1 MKEGKVMDNEKK
13 TNWNIRPYLA
23 MGLTAFIVIGA
34 SIIFYFFIDR
44 YSGASK
50 FISLVMKALQPILVG
65 VFLGYLLNPLVTRI
79 QNFIGKRVT
88 SEKKFAK
95 WVRNSARGIGIVT
108 AMLLLVLALAALI
121 WLIGPQLYTTIEGLV
136 VTLPSQAKNT
146 VTWLKEV
153 IQQNDAIEKYA
164 ETIITEVT
172 AFVQNFLKTEIVPRS
187 KDILTQV
194 TGGILV
200 VAKGLINFIIGMI
213 VCIYVLIEKD
223 HFKGIFKKAL
233 YAFFPTKA
241 ANSILKTARKSDKIF
256 GGFIAGKILDSIII
270 GILTYI
276 ILLIFR
282 IPYPVLVSVIVGVT
296 NVIPFFGPY
305 IGAVPSLL
313 LVLLA
318 SPIKALYF
326 LIILIVIQQLDG
338 NIIGPKILGN
348 STGLSSFWVVFA
360 IMLFGGVFG
369 FWGMLFGV
377 PVFGV
382 IYYIIDGI
390 SEYFLKK
397 KNMPLHSEDYNAI
410 ETVDPDTHKITNKE

>member
-1 MKEGKVMDNEKK
+1 MDNEKK

-23 MGLTAFIVIGA
+23 MGLTAFIVIA
-34 SIIFYFFIDR
+34 TSIVFYFFIAR

-50 FISLVMKALQPILVG
+50 FISLVIKALQPILVG
-65 VFLGYLLNPLVTRI
+65 VFLGYLLNPLVNRI
-79 QNFIGKRVT
+79 QEFINRKI
-88 SEKKFAK
+88 EKETKFAK
-95 WVRNSARGIGIVT
+95 WIKSSSRGIGIII
-108 AMLLLVLALAALI
+108 AMLLLIIAVSALV
-121 WLIGPQLYTTIEGLV
+121 WLIGPQLYTTIEGLI
-136 VTLPSQAKNT
+136 VTLPTQAKNT
-146 VTWLKEV
+146 INWLKEV
-153 IQQNDAIEKYA
+153 IQQNDALEKYA

-172 AFVQNFLKTEIVPRS
+172 AFTQNLLKTEVIPRTKEIV
-187 KDILTQV
+187 TQV

-213 VCIYVLIEKD
+213 VCIYVLAEKD

-233 YAFFPTKA
+233 YAFWPTKA
-241 ANSILKTARKSDKIF
+241 ANAILKTARKSDKIF

-305 IGAVPSLL
+305 IGAVPSTL

-318 SPIKALYF
+318 SPIKAFYF
-326 LIILIVIQQLDG
+326 IIILVVIQQIDG

-382 IYYIIDGI
+382 IYFIIDNI

-397 KNMPLHSEDYNAI
+397 KNMPLHSEDYNEI
-410 ETVDPDTHKITNKE
+410 DTVDPETHKIKNK

>member
-1 MKEGKVMDNEKK
+1 MNNENK

-23 MGLTAFIVIGA
+23 MGLTAFIVIA
-34 SIIFYFFIDR
+34 VSIIFYFFIAR

-50 FISLVMKALQPILVG
+50 FLSLVIKALQPILVG
-65 VFLGYLLNPLVTRI
+65 VFLGYLLNPLVNRI
-79 QNFIGKRVT
+79 QHFIEKRAVKSKRIGKWL
-88 SEKKFAK
+88 A
-95 WVRNSARGIGIVT
+95 NSARGIGIIV
-108 AMLLLVLALAALI
+108 AMALLILAVVLLV

-136 VTLPSQAKNT
+136 VTLPTQAKNT
-146 VTWLKEV
+146 VSWLKGF
-153 IQQNDAIEKYA
+153 IQQNDALEKYA

-172 AFVQNFLKTEIVPRS
+172 TFAQNLLKTEVIPRTKEIVTS
-187 KDILTQV
+187 V

-213 VCIYVLIEKD
+213 VCIYVLAEKD

-233 YAFFPTKA
+233 YAFWPTKA
-241 ANSILKTARKSDKIF
+241 ANAILKTARKSDKIF

-305 IGAVPSLL
+305 IGAVPSIL

-326 LIILIVIQQLDG
+326 LIILIVIQQIDG

-377 PVFGV
+377 PIFGV
-382 IYYIIDGI
+382 IYYIIDNI

-397 KNMPLHSEDYNAI
+397 KNMPLHSEHYNDI
-410 ETVDPDTHKITNKE
+410 DTVDPDTHKITNK

>member
-1 MKEGKVMDNEKK
+1 MDNEKK

-23 MGLTAFIVIGA
+23 MGLTAFIVIA
-34 SIIFYFFIDR
+34 AAIIFFFFIDR

-50 FISLVMKALQPILVG
+50 FMSLVIKALQPILVG
-65 VFLGYLLNPLVTRI
+65 VFLGYLLNPLVNRI
-79 QNFIGKRVT
+79 QDFIKKHSVKGK
-88 SEKKFAK
+88 KCGK
-95 WVRNSARGIGIVT
+95 WLTNSARGIGIVI
-108 AMLLLVLALAALI
+108 AMALLIFAVVLLV
-121 WLIGPQLYTTIEGLV
+121 WLIGPQLYTTIEGLI
-136 VTLPSQAKNT
+136 VTLPSQAKST
-146 VTWLKEV
+146 VNWLKDV
-153 IQQNDAIEKYA
+153 VQQNDAFEKYA

-172 AFVQNFLKTEIVPRS
+172 VFAQNFLKTEVIPRT
-187 KDILTQV
+187 KDIVTQV

-200 VAKGLINFIIGMI
+200 IAKGLINFIIGMI

-233 YAFFPTKA
+233 YAFFPTRA

-256 GGFIAGKILDSIII
+256 GGFLVGKIIDSIII

-276 ILLIFR
+276 VLLIFR

-326 LIILIVIQQLDG
+326 LIILIVIQQIDG

-390 SEYFLKK
+390 AEYFLRK
-397 KNMPLHSEDYNAI
+397 KNMPLHSEQYNDI
-410 ETVDPDTHKITNKE
+410 DTVEPETHKITNKE

>member
-1 MKEGKVMDNEKK
+1 MKEGKVMNSEKK

-23 MGLTAFIVIGA
+23 MGLTAFIVIA
-34 SIIFYFFIDR
+34 VSIVFYFFIAR
-44 YSGASK
+44 YAGASK
-50 FISLVMKALQPILVG
+50 FFSLVVKALQPILVG

-79 QNFIGKRVT
+79 QIFICGRVK

-95 WVRNSARGIGIVT
+95 WIRNSARGIGIII
-108 AMLLLVLALAALI
+108 AMALLILAIVLLV
-121 WLIGPQLYTTIEGLV
+121 WLIGPQLYTTIEGLI
-136 VTLPSQAKNT
+136 VTLPSQAKST
-146 VTWLKEV
+146 VNWLKEV
-153 IQQNDAIEKYA
+153 IQQNDALEKYA

-172 AFVQNFLKTEIVPRS
+172 VFTQNLLKTEVIPRTKEIITS
-187 KDILTQV
+187 V
-194 TGGILV
+194 TGGIMV

-233 YAFFPTKA
+233 YAFFPTRA

-256 GGFIAGKILDSIII
+256 GGFIVGKIIDSIII

-276 ILLIFR
+276 VLLIFR

-305 IGAVPSLL
+305 IGAIPSTL

-326 LIILIVIQQLDG
+326 IIILIVIQQIDG

-382 IYYIIDGI
+382 IYFIIDNI

-397 KNMPLHSEDYNAI
+397 KNMPLHSEHYNDI
-410 ETVDPDTHKITNKE
+410 DIVDPETHKITNK

>member
-1 MKEGKVMDNEKK
+1 MDNEKK

-23 MGLTAFIVIGA
+23 MGLTAFIVIA
-34 SIIFYFFIDR
+34 AAIVFYFFIDR

-50 FISLVMKALQPILVG
+50 FMSLVMKALQPILVG

-79 QNFIGKRVT
+79 QQFICNKVK

-95 WVRNSARGIGIVT
+95 WVKSSARGIGIVI
-108 AMLLLVLALAALI
+108 AMSLLILAVVLLV
-121 WLIGPQLYTTIEGLV
+121 WLIGPQLYTTIEGLI
-136 VTLPSQAKNT
+136 VTLPSQAKST
-146 VTWLKEV
+146 VNWLKEV
-153 IQQNDAIEKYA
+153 IQQNDALEKYA

-172 AFVQNFLKTEIVPRS
+172 AFTQNLLKTEVIPRTKEIVTS
-187 KDILTQV
+187 V

-233 YAFFPTKA
+233 YAFFPTRG
-241 ANSILKTARKSDKIF
+241 ANAILKTARKSNVIF

-305 IGAVPSLL
+305 IGAIPSTL

-326 LIILIVIQQLDG
+326 IIILIVIQQLDG

-382 IYYIIDGI
+382 IYFIIDNI

-397 KNMPLHSEDYNAI
+397 KNMPLHSEHYNDI
-410 ETVDPDTHKITNKE
+410 DTVDPETHKITNK

>member
-1 MKEGKVMDNEKK
+1 MNNENK

-23 MGLTAFIVIGA
+23 MGLTAFIVIA
-34 SIIFYFFIDR
+34 VSIIFYFFIAR

-50 FISLVMKALQPILVG
+50 FLSLVIKALQPILVG
-65 VFLGYLLNPLVTRI
+65 VFLGYLLNPLVNRI
-79 QNFIGKRVT
+79 QHFIEKRAVKCKRIGKWL
-88 SEKKFAK
+88 A
-95 WVRNSARGIGIVT
+95 NSARGIGIIV
-108 AMLLLVLALAALI
+108 AMALLILAVVLLV

-136 VTLPSQAKNT
+136 VTLPTQAKNT
-146 VTWLKEV
+146 VSWLKGF
-153 IQQNDAIEKYA
+153 IQQNDALEKYA

-172 AFVQNFLKTEIVPRS
+172 AFAQNLLKTEVIPRTKEIVTS
-187 KDILTQV
+187 V

-213 VCIYVLIEKD
+213 VCIYVLAEKD

-233 YAFFPTKA
+233 YAFWPTKA
-241 ANSILKTARKSDKIF
+241 ANAILKTARKSDKIF

-305 IGAVPSLL
+305 IGAVPSIL

-326 LIILIVIQQLDG
+326 LIILIVIQQIDG

-377 PVFGV
+377 PIFGV
-382 IYYIIDGI
+382 IYYIIDNI

-397 KNMPLHSEDYNAI
+397 KNMPLHSEHYNDI
-410 ETVDPDTHKITNKE
+410 DTVDPDTHKITNK